1 MSMQGLEP
9 MSLDRVQIDDSFW
22 GRRQT
27 VNREVTLP
35 AEYRHCQETGRID
48 AWKLDW
54 DPGMP
59 NPPHHFWDSDVAKWI
74 EAVGYVLAAHPD
86 EELKSRADEVI
97 DMIAEAQQDD
107 GYLNTHFTTVE
118 PVCSFVCP
126 QGGTGHTKE
135 HNNRWTNL
143 RDMHELYC
151 AGHLMEAAVAYYEG
165 TGDRQLLDVLCR
177 YADHIDSVF
186 GPGEGQKRG
195 YPGHEEIELALV
207 KLYRA
212 TGEGRYLD
220 LAKFFIDERGRR
232 PHYFDIEARRRG
244 EGPRD
249 YRFETYDYAQAHLP
263 VGEQTTA
270 EGHAVRAMY
279 LYSGMADV
287 AAETDDESLLAACER
302 LWENVTKRR
311 MYVTGGVGSSS
322 HGERFTV
329 DYDLPNDLAYAETCA
344 AVGLVFWAHRMLQ
357 FDGDGKYADVMERA
371 LYNGVLSGVSLEGD
385 KFFYANPLEAIPALH
400 EARPDLFGRDAV
412 SYTRQDW
419 FSCACCP
426 PNLARLIAS
435 LGKYV
440 YSQDEDGESRSD
452 YPKGIHVHLYVGGSG
467 TFDVDGQEIV
477 LSQKTRYPW
486 EGEVVVTVQSEG
498 EVRFPL
504 ALRIPGWSRGAA
516 LQINGRAV
524 DVASRLEQG
533 YVTIERL
540 WKPGDQIVLDLPMPV
555 ERVEAHP
562 AVGENCGCV
571 AIQRGPLVYCLEE
584 VDNGPNLHDIVLPA
598 DAELQTAFEED
609 LLGGVVAVEGEAKRR
624 DAKRWGGTL
633 YQPAPSELETV
644 PFRAIPYY
652 AWANRNP
659 GEMLVWIQQ
668 G

>member
-1 MSMQGLEP
+1 MSVQDLVP
-9 MSLDRVQIDDSFW
+9 LSLDRVQIDDSFW
-22 GRRQT
+22 ERRQAI
-27 VNREVTLP
+27 NREVTLP

-48 AWKLDW
+48 AWRLHW
-54 DPGMP
+54 EPGMP

-74 EAVGYVLAAHPD
+74 EAVGYVLATHPD
-86 EELKSRADEVI
+86 PELKARADKVI
-97 DMIAEAQQDD
+97 DLIAEAQQDD
-107 GYLNTHFTTVE
+107 GYLNIHFTVVE
-118 PVCSFVCP
+118 P
-126 QGGTGHTKE
+126 E
-135 HNNRWTNL
+135 NRWTNL

-177 YADHIDSVF
+177 YADYIDSVF
-186 GPGEGQKRG
+186 GADEGQKRG

-207 KLYRA
+207 KLYRT
-212 TGEGRYLD
+212 TGEERYLD
-220 LAKFFIDERGRR
+220 LATFFIDERGRR
-232 PHYFDIEARRRG
+232 PYYFDIEAKRRG
-244 EGPRD
+244 EGPGD

-263 VGEQTTA
+263 VREQTSA

-279 LYSGMADV
+279 LFSGMADV
-287 AAETDDESLLAACER
+287 AAETDDESLLAACEC
-302 LWENVTKRR
+302 LWENVTQRR

-344 AVGLVFWAHRMLQ
+344 AIGMVFWAHRMLQ
-357 FDGDGKYADVMERA
+357 FDSDGRYADVMERA

-385 KFFYANPLEAIPALH
+385 RFFYANPLEAVPALY

-419 FSCACCP
+419 FDCACCP

-435 LGKYV
+435 LGRYI
-440 YSQDEDGESRSD
+440 YSESEA
-452 YPKGIHVHLYVGGSG
+452 GIFVHLYVGGSG
-467 TFDVDGQEIV
+467 TFDVDGQEVV

-486 EGEVVVTVQSEG
+486 EGEVAITVQSE
-498 EVRFPL
+498 EKMRFLL
-504 ALRIPGWSRGAA
+504 ALRIPGWSHGAT
-516 LQINGRAV
+516 LRVNDEPV
-524 DVASRLEQG
+524 DFTSRLERG
-533 YVTIERL
+533 YVMIERL

-562 AVGENCGCV
+562 AVVENCGRV

-584 VDNGPNLHDIVLPA
+584 VDNGPNLRDIVLPV
-598 DAELQTAFEED
+598 DVELQAIFEED
-609 LLGGVVAVEGEAKRR
+609 LEGGVVVAIEGEAKRR
-624 DAKRWGGTL
+624 DSKEWDGTL
-633 YQPAPSELETV
+633 YQPASSALETA
-644 PFRAIPYY
+644 PIRAIPYY
-652 AWANRNP
+652 AWASRSP